1 MTTFTTFTN
10 KVLIVSELARGMT
23 PEFLAE
29 LHQTTEEEINRIDAN
44 HQLIVEV
51 GHYFNISKD
60 FPLKGGYY
68 PCMENILFCWLA
80 DHRGVTNKALSE
92 KARQIVD
99 IIGERPKFSNVGP
112 FTASQNWLKSFKFR
126 YNGMSVE
133 QSQTSSED
141 VQTEPVFLSNEEVKL
156 EMNFEA
162 EAETMQSQDFVDEDS
177 TVDESAE
184 TVNINGKRTTAYDEI
199 YNSLSDELVVRVS
212 PSKCDRQMEVSKID
226 ERAESPILIIQKRSV
241 DPDEHSPSEE
251 EVDSISSGKRS
262 RKRKIS
268 TIEHRSTDVNAEYSS
283 EEEFDDA
290 VPSHKRRRNSQTIL
304 VPTKTGVKSMN
315 LRDYK
320 EHKVIRIF
328 KPLLKFAKDSN
339 WSPEDSD
346 QLDELYRKSLISCEG
361 KEAKQTT
368 ITNFFRK
375 KK

>member
-1 MTTFTTFTN
+1 MTTFTN

-60 FPLKGGYY
+60 FPLMGGYY
-68 PCMENILFCWLA
+68 PRMENILFCWLA
-80 DHRGVTNKALSE
+80 DHRDVTNKALSE

-99 IIGERPKFSNVGP
+99 IIGERPRFSNVSA
-112 FTASQNWLKSFKFR
+112 FTASQNWVKSFKLR
-126 YNGMSVE
+126 YHGMSID
-133 QSQTSSED
+133 QSQGLIED
-141 VQTEPVFLSNEEVKL
+141 VRTEPVDEVKL
-156 EMNFEA
+156 EMDFET
-162 EAETMQSQDFVDEDS
+162 EAETMQSQDFVDEVS
-177 TVDESAE
+177 TVDELAE
-184 TVNINGKRTTAYDEI
+184 IINNGKRPAATNEI
-199 YNSLSDELVVRVS
+199 FNSLSEELMEPVS
-212 PSKCDRQMEVSKID
+212 PNKDDRQMEASKID
-226 ERAESPILIIQKRSV
+226 ERTESPTLIIQKRSG
-241 DPDEHSPSEE
+241 DPDECSSSEE
-251 EVDSISSGKRS
+251 LVDSLSSVKRS
-262 RKRKIS
+262 LKRKIS
-268 TIEHRSTDVNAEYSS
+268 SIEHRSTDVKTEYSS
-283 EEEFDDA
+283 EEEFDDSE
-290 VPSHKRRRNSQTIL
+290 PSQKRRRNSQTIL

-339 WSPEDSD
+339 WSPEDSN
-346 QLDELYRKSLISCEG
+346 QLDQLYRKSLLSCDG